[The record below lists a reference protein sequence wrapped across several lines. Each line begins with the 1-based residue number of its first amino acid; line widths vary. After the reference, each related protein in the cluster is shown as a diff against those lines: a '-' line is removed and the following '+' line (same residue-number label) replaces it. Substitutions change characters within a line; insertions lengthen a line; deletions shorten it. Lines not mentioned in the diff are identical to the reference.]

1 MKKKAGQNSVNN
13 IKTSSFL
20 PKVFQ
25 TELNKTW
32 LDSTMDQMVSKGPL
46 ENISGFVGS
55 KDGKIATANDTYI
68 TTDFNPAIVSYN
80 KEKQIT
86 NLLAFDDV
94 TNSINENFKTYNYN
108 SAYNSAKFSFS
119 PPIDIDKFTN
129 HKNYSWVEELPVY
142 ESILASGS
150 VNPITE
156 IQTNNKSTIVDD
168 NNTVVL
174 ENQML
179 IKFTG
184 AGWDTAVTDKTYIV
198 AGTNGKF
205 SLYEYIDENGVRV
218 YNNTVKHTEN
228 TDGTW
233 INDTLFNVNP
243 NWDSK
248 YFPVINA
255 GNFVIGQTYRINNRT
270 TTDFTS
276 IGATDNNIGTVFTAT
291 DVGTGIGGA
300 QLLVEPSIVVG
311 LYNADGVK
319 EPVFDGFYFNDVDNN
334 PTKLVYNTLV
344 KFTGDWASTT
354 DTTNVY
360 ATEYKVDVIGIN
372 LTLATA
378 DEVATIPVISPAS
391 NLMYDKG
398 YIVAPIKDYIVVAKN
413 DNAQTAWSRNNHWVN
428 ISTIKK
434 LIELMPDYD
443 FSDIESTHRKAS
455 RPIIEYNPELHMWN
469 QTESTSN
476 NSYKGVVDEAVTSG
490 NEPTTVGKTY
500 VYTDGTD
507 TLIHTVGSS
516 DITLSEGNTFSVL
529 ASTDSEWVEA
539 DGYYTNNKITLA
551 QQKTQTN
558 QTPLYRFYNED
569 GEALESVNGKR
580 FIGDKIFGYKVGTG
594 INDPELGFP
603 LSYKD
608 TPKGAEYEFENFII
622 TQKYHTTYS
631 NAENSRGTY
640 SKDQVGYSLFKQN
653 NILKN
658 VYIPAGEMAGA
669 EEHIQYKVE
678 ASDLALTIP
687 YGKNNWRPEQKY
699 LIHNNE
705 NNLSITTVADTGDST
720 TKESADGEVMLL
732 GVDQQVTFKSLSSM
746 TLSLVSHGTTITD
759 NTPDWIDT
767 YTSSAAGIILKTS
780 TLSNNT
786 RFDLV
791 ANGNTV
797 IQTFVVSEQ
806 WDSLFYRITVDG
818 KQVSQSD
825 LTINGTTINI
835 NENALNKNSL
845 VDLYFRNVDLTNKTT
860 NNSLPDV
867 HKHNA
872 NNNAIETFTLSET
885 VDHWANKLNTL
896 PGFDG
901 KVFEENNYQSIPH
914 TAHYGGTIF
923 MHKDI
928 SIMHDINYS
937 SNELSVTG
945 ALVEQANEF
954 VAFRQRVSAQA
965 RRIWSVGAS
974 TVQELADNAIYEV
987 TRNQQDHGLYKE
999 SNMLYIKGEDYQ
1011 TFTLEG
1017 DAITDF
1023 PKTFETRFLINGDK
1037 NIRDHVYVYLT
1048 EDNGSETQIRRLLLK
1063 DTDYTFIGKK
1073 ITLTLDYASYDSL
1086 KTKPTLEVYYT
1097 HMDEQSFVP
1106 ASMVK
1111 LGLAYGV
1118 EPQVDNNILYTH
1130 DGKEIDVTGQDLVN
1144 INAPTFNPVNA
1155 VIFEMEKRIFA
1166 GLVKQDAMYKDEA
1179 QGRTKYSAYNN
1190 YLPSQHRHT
1199 WHSLS
1204 DLDNYLEKHYYKWAK
1219 QNSITSFNTPN
1230 YYEANNSFTWNYSTI
1245 TVNNGLENQ
1254 KLPGHWKGAYMML
1267 FGTCTPHITPWHML
1281 GYSFKPTWWDNEY
1294 NWDTKRDELI
1304 EALQRGTY
1312 TNPTALKQSQ
1322 DINVARH
1329 YWDWDNCCPVNN
1341 AGELRD
1347 PKFVLDPS
1355 STLSNVDKEQDFV
1368 FGDWGPVEYEWRA
1381 SALGQAVTVDAV
1393 LKLNPAKAWT
1403 DFFQPGQSQQFL
1415 TSNFYKTPGNIYGN
1429 SIEYIKVNS
1438 SPSTLESE
1446 GSFVMLDDDYSTI
1459 GAATYDLTEAGTPG
1473 KINAISVT
1481 DRGLNFT
1488 TQHIVSYVPYYSEL
1502 PTGIDLYTKLKPVS
1516 FVANGIAQAQF
1527 NFMIRHSFDTK
1538 LDNLHDNLTTKL
1550 QTKLNGFTSKH
1561 LLNIN
1566 AETSNVG
1573 DFQLGADD
1581 FSVEMYQ
1588 GTTAELVTASTLT
1601 IKKTL
1606 TGYTVS
1612 GNSNNAREF
1621 NFYEPN
1627 LVLPTAYTTK
1637 TILNQS
1643 VRHYDKFVTTPSVIE
1658 YDAELQ
1664 KLQDVYNF
1672 IRGYWKWMD
1681 TVGYIPEYDGNSSAS
1696 DFVAWAFTAEV
1707 GEGYILQLGRVI
1719 KYKPASGHVYEYN
1732 KLEYNSND
1740 VLDSDG
1746 TRLDNTKLSIKR
1758 IDGTT
1763 TIETKQQEFIGSITS
1778 AVLNYQHVILFENK
1792 TKLAVHIFDDVKNI
1806 SQKRLHVSGQR
1817 TQNWTGEKKAP
1828 GYLIAGNSI
1837 VQNFDSAVESIN
1849 DIYRTDVDEFN
1860 KTFAKGKDLTLGKSE
1875 GMLLDGLG
1883 INDNVLTKYYQGMI
1897 REKGTKGAIEHVGKS
1912 TILNNGETKVSAY
1925 EQYMFRQSTLG
1936 NDDLE
1941 DPLEI
1946 EIVSSDITSS
1956 PQAISLEPT
1965 GTQANVINAT
1975 LSKIVNDK
1983 DITFETLSYDDSES
1997 DILTGGEPLF
2007 IETDYRSLTMP
2018 DMPSVFDTEADYNKI
2033 PTWNASTSYQLG
2045 DKVRYQGQ
2053 LWKCNV
2059 DFTGLT
2065 LAQDTIVVNGTATY
2079 PTFEYGTQ
2087 AIIAGTTTTLEKTN
2101 PYWTDVVAEGTAISP
2116 TFKDT
2121 ETLFVDGV
2129 QINFDKKIGVPTI
2142 IGPAIILADANGRLL
2157 DTTDRSITIAVRNT
2171 NTGDTDTTINFDY
2184 PDVTETFSGDATET
2198 TFTIT
2203 QSLGG
2208 AIGDNYEIQSVTV
2221 DGVAV
2226 TDPTDY
2232 SVSGQDITFVS
2243 APAIGTNNVVV
2254 VLNHITFQLTQT
2266 QIKDKINAANIT
2278 NLTCTIENV
2287 GSIDRLQ
2294 LSYQDTDVN
2303 NSLVLKSGSGPH
2315 GSNNYY
2321 TNSELGFIT
2330 SPTENEAIVVAQQKQ
2345 NQSTSVDMTVNE
2357 IAGFINANS
2366 DPAMANITAT
2376 VDSNKIVITKNNNT
2390 SVTNLYFSGTAC
2402 ALLGITTGTTDYI
2415 NIEQDVPVPADLDF
2429 AIDKIKITLANAN
2442 ITNVIVSRVANA
2454 LSITSTAASLTLG
2467 DTSFNSSAGIV
2478 TGTVFSNSTNVS
2490 NTFTDTKTVDGV
2502 ETPHFTVIDPS
2513 QDSALFSVLVSDD
2526 SDYSVAT
2533 VGGINT
2539 KFYSWNVFQAQQS
2552 AVPLFTKPDPA
2563 LNTPDNF
2570 TTCGICA
2577 GTTSSDGND
2586 AEVTT
2591 NIDHG
2596 LKVGSYV
2603 MLLNTTTTPNI
2614 DGIHKITKLGEKSN
2628 VFYIDEFIESC
2639 GNAVS
2644 VLPLVTT
2651 RFASKDQR
2659 ETALLSN
2666 SWNIPTGKV
2675 VFANTNPTGTEQ
2687 LRGTYVR
2694 TIQSYDI
2701 HSAGSTI
2708 QTGQYYKILS
2718 VGDTDFTTIGAG
2730 ANTVGTIFVSTGI
2743 GSGTGTAM
2751 RVASSES
2758 RRTTTRPTNRDID
2771 SMVIYN
2777 HTNNQ
2782 AKVQLEAWD
2791 PMRKILPGI
2800 ARQNIDY
2807 INHSDNAIY
2816 NTSTDVNQHI
2826 DLDTSWGN
2834 DQVGTRWWD
2843 ISKVRYVDYDQG
2855 DAQYKTNHWGRQES
2869 GSEIVVWEW
2878 IKSTVAPDDYDE
2890 EVGKNTEMFG
2900 TVATG
2905 EAFSYYDQVAKETQ
2919 YYYTTEEEW
2928 NEQTLSYKTV
2938 YYFWVKNKTTL
2949 TDTRSLSAYEASL
2962 IIDNPTANGVSWF
2975 AVISE
2980 KEFLIDNINYYVEDK
2995 NTVVQI
3001 NKAGDKFKSHNE
3013 WTVITKD
3020 SDVIPEYYIDRLK
3033 RNLGGRND
3041 NKDKIPFISLHRFNR
3056 YGDDLE
3062 IGQAW
3067 FNNLP
3072 DARRNAIVT
3081 INSILKNINLVD
3093 EYQDTWDVTLL
3104 ANQFPANLWRWTDYV
3119 LPTYNGTL
3127 NHTTIINKYS
3137 DLDSIDRTKH
3147 LVARLT
3153 LFHTELQLNRTETYA
3168 YNKET
3173 DKWDLVFKKNST
3185 IEFDEGLMTATGGWD
3200 TTTFDSRPWDE
3211 ADIAEYWETLVEA
3224 LYKDIFVYY
3233 HRDKMNV
3240 FFFAMVHYILSVFE
3254 QTNWIRKTTYVKLE
3268 FTDALETKIRKYTKN
3283 KINNVLGYVQ
3293 EVKPF
3298 HTKSS
3303 TIVTK
3308 HTALENANLTL
3319 TEEPATNIT
3328 VKVNDYE
3335 ALFGGTLFDDN
3346 SVNNVAIEDLVTGT
3360 EYVITSPD
3368 NSDFTLVGATDSEV
3382 GTIFTA
3388 TGTGAGNGQAQ
3399 LHVGGT
3405 GTNII
3410 NGIDFNDAKSFNYIT
3425 GGFNRNSLVEV
3436 KPLEQLVINV
3446 QTNATGSTHA
3456 STSRT
3461 FAHIHQANNNV
3472 IAYGLTEAK
3481 QDELNASFS
3490 PSDDTITVLSTAN
3503 FDDSGIVYIDG
3514 ELIEYTKHNSTTLNV
3529 IKHGVAGTF
3538 GVTAIVG
3545 ASVIQV
3551 NDTQLT
3557 FANGRPSHYEYNT
3570 IGDTIL
3576 NSPGSTQAQEL
3587 QTFGKGVEL

>member
-1 MKKKAGQNSVNN
+1 MKKKAGQNSVSN
-13 IKTSSFL
+13 IKTSKFL
-20 PKVFQ
+20 PGVFQ

-32 LDSTMDQMVSKGPL
+32 LDSTLDQMVSKGPL
-46 ENISGFVGS
+46 ESISGFVGS
-55 KDGKIATANDTYI
+55 KDGKVSSADDTYI

-86 NLLAFDDV
+86 NLLAFDDIA
-94 TNSINENFKTYNYN
+94 NSINENFKTYNYN
-108 SAYNSAKFSFS
+108 SAYNSTKFSFS

-129 HKNYSWVEELPVY
+129 HQNYSWVEELPVY
-142 ESILASGS
+142 ESVLASGS

-156 IQTNNKSTIVDD
+156 IRDNNKSTIVDD

-184 AGWDTAVTDKTYIV
+184 AGWDTAVTGKTYIV
-198 AGTNGKF
+198 AGSSGKF
-205 SLYEYIDENGVRV
+205 SLYEYIDENNVRV
-218 YNNTVKHTEN
+218 YNNTVKHSEN

-233 INDTLFNVNP
+233 TNDTLFNVEP

-255 GNFVIGQTYRINNRT
+255 GNFVIGQTYRINSVD
-270 TTDFTS
+270 TTDFTTV
-276 IGATDNNIGTVFTAT
+276 GAADNNIGTVFTAT
-291 DVGTGIGGA
+291 GVGTLTGGA
-300 QLLVEPSIVVG
+300 QLLVEPEIVIG

-319 EPVFDGFYFNDVDNN
+319 DPVFDGFYFVDLNNN
-334 PTKLVYNTLV
+334 PTKLVYDTLV
-344 KFTGDWASTT
+344 KFAGNWATTT
-354 DTTNVY
+354 DTTNTY
-360 ATEYKVDVIGIN
+360 SIAYKIDTIGIN
-372 LTLATA
+372 IALATA
-378 DEVATIPVISPAS
+378 DEIATIPVISPSS

-398 YIVAPIKDYIVVAKN
+398 SIVAPIKDYIVVAKN

-428 ISTIKK
+428 TSTIKK
-434 LIELMPDYD
+434 LIELIPGYD
-443 FSDIESTHRKAS
+443 FSDIESTYRKAS
-455 RPIIEYNPELHMWN
+455 RPIIEYTTELHMWN

-476 NSYKGVVDEAVTSG
+476 VSYKGVVDEAVTIG
-490 NEPTTVGKTY
+490 NEPTTTGKTY
-500 VYTDGTD
+500 VYTDNTD
-507 TLIHTVGSS
+507 TSIHTVGGS
-516 DITLSEGNTFSVL
+516 DVPLVEGNTFSVL
-529 ASTDSEWVEA
+529 TSTDSDWVEA
-539 DGYYTNNKITLA
+539 DGYYTAGKVTLA

-558 QTPLYRFYNED
+558 QTPLYRFYNEAGD
-569 GEALESVNGKR
+569 ALESVNGKR
-580 FIGDKIFGYKVGTG
+580 FIGDKIFGYKIGTG
-594 INDPELGFP
+594 ANDPELGFP

-608 TPKGAEYEFENFII
+608 TPKGAEFEFENFII

-640 SKDQVGYSLFKQN
+640 SKDQVGYNLFKQN

-658 VYIPAGEMAGA
+658 IYIPAGEMAGA
-669 EEHIQYKVE
+669 EEHVQYKVDVPD
-678 ASDLALTIP
+678 STLTIP
-687 YGKNNWRPEQKY
+687 YGENNWRPTQEI
-699 LIHNNE
+699 LVHNNE
-705 NNLSITTVADTGDST
+705 NNLSITTLTSTGEST
-720 TKESADGEVMLL
+720 TKESADGEVMIL
-732 GVDQQVTFKSLSSM
+732 GVGQEITFKSLSSM
-746 TLSLVSHGTTITD
+746 TLSIVSHGTTITN
-759 NTPDWIDT
+759 NTPGWIST
-767 YTSSAAGIILKTS
+767 YTSSADSITLKTS
-780 TLSNNT
+780 GSSNNT
-786 RFDLV
+786 RFNLV
-791 ANGNTV
+791 GNGNTV

-806 WDSLFYRITVDG
+806 WDNLFYNITIDG
-818 KQVSQSD
+818 KRIDQSN
-825 LTINGTTINI
+825 LTINETTIDI
-835 NENALNKNSL
+835 DASVLNKNSL
-845 VDLYFRNVDLTNKTT
+845 VDLYFRNVDLANKTI

-872 NNNAIETFTLSET
+872 NNKAIETFTLSET
-885 VDHWANKLNTL
+885 LDHWVDKLNTL

-901 KVFEENNYQSIPH
+901 KAFEENNYQSIPH
-914 TAHYGGTIF
+914 TSHYGGTIF

-965 RRIWSVGAS
+965 RRIWSAGAS

-1023 PKTFETRFLINGDK
+1023 PKTFNTRFLINGDK

-1063 DTDYTFIGKK
+1063 DTDYTFIGKTV
-1073 ITLTLDYASYDSL
+1073 TLTLNYAAYDSL
-1086 KTKPTLEVYYT
+1086 KTKPTVEVYYT

-1106 ASMVK
+1106 TSMVK
-1111 LGLAYGV
+1111 LGLAYGI

-1130 DGKEIDVTGQDLVN
+1130 DGKEIDVTGQDLIN

-1166 GLVKQDAMYKDEA
+1166 GLVKQDAMYKDEV

-1199 WHSLS
+1199 WYSLA
-1204 DLDNYLEKHYYKWAK
+1204 DLNNYLEKHYYKWAK
-1219 QNSITSFNTPN
+1219 QNNITSFNTSN
-1230 YYEANNSFTWNYSTI
+1230 YFETNNSFTWNYSTI
-1245 TVNNGLENQ
+1245 TINNGYKNQ
-1254 KLPGHWKGAYMML
+1254 ALPGHWKGAYMML
-1267 FGTCTPHITPWHML
+1267 FGTCTPHLTPWHML
-1281 GYSFKPTWWDNEY
+1281 GYSFKPTWWDAEY
-1294 NWDTKRDELI
+1294 NWDTKRNELLD
-1304 EALQRGTY
+1304 ALKQGTY
-1312 TNPTALKQSQ
+1312 TNPTSAKESQ

-1329 YWDWDNCCPVNN
+1329 YWDWDNHCPVNN

-1347 PKFVLDPS
+1347 PRFVLDPN
-1355 STLSNVDKEQDFV
+1355 STLVGFDKEQEFV

-1415 TSNFYKTPGNIYGN
+1415 TSDFYKTPGNIYGN
-1429 SIEYIKVNS
+1429 SVEYIQVNS
-1438 SPSTLESE
+1438 SPSTLERN

-1459 GAATYDLTEAGTPG
+1459 GAATYDLTDIGTPG
-1473 KINAISVT
+1473 KIDAISVI

-1527 NFMIRHSFDTK
+1527 NFMIRHSFNTK

-1566 AETSNVG
+1566 AETSSAG

-1581 FSVEMYQ
+1581 FSVEMYK

-1606 TGYTVS
+1606 TGYTVE
-1612 GNSNNAREF
+1612 GVSNNAREF
-1621 NFYEPN
+1621 SFYEPN
-1627 LVLPTAYTTK
+1627 LAVPTAYTTK

-1643 VRHYDKFVTTPSVIE
+1643 VRHYNNFVTVPSIIE

-1681 TVGYIPEYDGNSSAS
+1681 TVGYTPEYDGDSSAS

-1707 GEGYILQLGRVI
+1707 GQGYILQLGRVI
-1719 KYKPASGHVYEYN
+1719 KYKPNTGHVYEYN

-1740 VLDSDG
+1740 VLASDS
-1746 TRLDNTKLSIKR
+1746 TRLDNTRLSIKR

-1763 TIETKQQEFIGSITS
+1763 TIETKQKEFIGSVTS

-1792 TKLAVHIFDDVKNI
+1792 TKLAVNIFDDVKNI

-1860 KTFAKGKDLTLGKSE
+1860 RTFAKGKELTLGKSE

-1883 INDNVLTKYYQGMI
+1883 INENVLTKYYQGMI
-1897 REKGTKGAIEHVGKS
+1897 REKGTQGAIEHVGKS

-1956 PQAISLEPT
+1956 PQAISLDTATTE
-1965 GTQANVINAT
+1965 ANVINAT
-1975 LSKIVNDK
+1975 LSRIVNDK
-1983 DITFETLSYDDSES
+1983 PITFETLGYDDSES

-2007 IETDYRSLTMP
+2007 IETTYRSLSLP
-2018 DMPSVFDTEADYNKI
+2018 DMPNVFDTEADYNKI

-2065 LAQDTIVVNGTATY
+2065 ETSGTILVNGTATY
-2079 PTFEYGTQ
+2079 PTFASGTQ

-2101 PYWTDVVAEGTAISP
+2101 PYWTDVVAEGTVVSP

-2121 ETLFVDGV
+2121 KTLFVDGV
-2129 QINFDKKIGVPTI
+2129 QINFDKKVGVPTV
-2142 IGPAIILADANGRLL
+2142 IGPAIMLADANGRLL
-2157 DTTDRSITIAVRNT
+2157 DTTDRSITIAIRNT
-2171 NTGDTDTTINFDY
+2171 NTGDTDTTIDFDY

-2198 TFTIT
+2198 AFTIS

-2221 DGVAV
+2221 DGVAS

-2232 SVSGQDITFVS
+2232 SVSGQVITFTS
-2243 APAIGTNNVVV
+2243 APATGSNNIVV
-2254 VLNHITFQLTQT
+2254 VLNHITFQLTQA
-2266 QIKDKINAANIT
+2266 QIRDKINNANIT
-2278 NLTCTIENV
+2278 NLTCTIENI

-2294 LSYQDTDVN
+2294 LSYQDTDVE
-2303 NSLVLKSGSGPH
+2303 NSLVLKPGSGPH

-2321 TNSELGFIT
+2321 ANSELGFIT
-2330 SPTENEAIVVAQQKQ
+2330 SPTENVEIVVAQQKQ

-2357 IAGFINANS
+2357 IAGFINGESNGALANV
-2366 DPAMANITAT
+2366 TAT
-2376 VDSNKIVITKNNNT
+2376 VDSNKLVITKANNT
-2390 SVTNLYFSGTAC
+2390 SVTNLYFSGSAC
-2402 ALLGITTGTTDYI
+2402 ALLGITTGTTDYV
-2415 NIEQDVPVPADLDF
+2415 NIEQDVPVPADLNF
-2429 AIDKIKITLANAN
+2429 AIDKIKITLANAGV
-2442 ITNVIVSRVANA
+2442 TDVIVARVGNA
-2454 LSITSTAASLTLG
+2454 LSISSTAASLTLG
-2467 DTSFNSSAGIV
+2467 DTTFNSSAGIV
-2478 TGTVFSNSTNVS
+2478 TGTVFSTSTNVA
-2490 NTFTDTKTVDGV
+2490 NTFTDTKTIDGIEVD
-2502 ETPHFTVIDPS
+2502 HFTVIDTS
-2513 QDSALFSVLVSDD
+2513 QDPALFNILVSDD

-2563 LNTPDNF
+2563 LNTLDNF

-2591 NIDHG
+2591 NIPHG
-2596 LKVGSYV
+2596 LTVGSYV

-2628 VFYIDEFIESC
+2628 VFYIDEYIESC

-2666 SWNIPTGKV
+2666 SWNLPVNKV
-2675 VFANTNPTGTEQ
+2675 VFANTNPTGTEN

-2694 TIQSYDI
+2694 MIQSYDI
-2701 HSAGSTI
+2701 HSAGTTI
-2708 QTGQYYKILS
+2708 QAGNYYRIQS
-2718 VGDTDFTTIGAG
+2718 VGTTDFTTIGAG
-2730 ANTVGTIFVSTGI
+2730 ANTVGTIFASTGATT
-2743 GSGTGTAM
+2743 GTGTAL
-2751 RVASSES
+2751 RIASTET
-2758 RRTTTRPTNRDID
+2758 RRTTTRPTNKDID

-2777 HTNNQ
+2777 HVNNQ

-2855 DAQYKTNHWGRQES
+2855 DAQYKTNHWGRQEN

-2905 EAFSYYDQVAKETQ
+2905 EAFSYYDEVAKETQ

-2928 NEQTLSYKTV
+2928 SEQTLSYKTV

-3020 SDVIPEYYIDRLK
+3020 SDIIPEYYINRLK

-3041 NKDKIPFISLHRFNR
+3041 AKAKIPFISLHRFNR

-3093 EYQDTWDVTLL
+3093 EYQETWDVTLL
-3104 ANQFPANLWRWTDYV
+3104 ANNFPTNLWRWTDYV
-3119 LPTYNGTL
+3119 LPTYTGTL
-3127 NHTTIINKYS
+3127 NHTTTITKYS
-3137 DLDSIDRTKH
+3137 DLDALDRTKH
-3147 LVARLT
+3147 LVAKLT

-3168 YNKET
+3168 YNKAT

-3185 IEFDEGLMTATGGWD
+3185 VEFDEGLMTATGGWD

-3224 LYKDIFVYY
+3224 LNKDIFVYY
-3233 HRDKMNV
+3233 HSDKMNTL
-3240 FFFAMVHYILSVFE
+3240 FFAMIHYILSVFE
-3254 QTNWIRKTTYVKLE
+3254 QTNWIRKTTYIKLE

-3283 KINNVLGYVQ
+3283 KINNVIGYVQ

-3335 ALFGGTLFDDN
+3335 ALFGGTLFNDN
-3346 SVNNVAIEDLVTGT
+3346 SVNNVSIADLVTGT
-3360 EYVITSPD
+3360 EYVITSPS
-3368 NSDFTLVGATDSEV
+3368 NSDFTTVGAADNEI

-3388 TGTGAGNGQAQ
+3388 TGTGFLNGQAQ
-3399 LHVGGT
+3399 LHIGGT
-3405 GTNII
+3405 GTNLI
-3410 NGIDFNDAKSFNYIT
+3410 NGIDFNDAASFNYIT

-3446 QTNATGSTHA
+3446 QTNASGSTHA

-3472 IAYGLTEAK
+3472 IAYGLIETKE
-3481 QDELNASFS
+3481 DELNASFGTG
-3490 PSDDTITVLSTAN
+3490 DDTITVVSTAN
-3503 FDDSGIVYIDG
+3503 FDASGIVYIDG

-3529 IKHGVAGTF
+3529 IKRGVAGTF
-3538 GVTAIVG
+3538 GVTASVG
-3545 ASVIQV
+3545 TSVIQV

-3557 FANGRPSHYEYNT
+3557 FANGRPSHYGYNT
-3570 IGDTIL
+3570 IGATIL